1 MFWKMALVLLLVG
14 INGFFVAAEF
24 ALVKIRMS
32 EVRLLAQ
39 SGRRTARALE
49 RILKRLDAYLSACQL
64 GITLA
69 SLGLGWVGEPLVART
84 LEPLMEEFGVPASRA
99 HFVAFPIAFALI
111 TFLHITAGEQVPKI
125 LAIYRYRPTALAVS
139 LPLALFYM
147 VFRPFIWLL
156 NTSSNAMLRS
166 IGIRLEGEHGV
177 PPTEEQ
183 LRLLLAESA
192 EGGHVSSHEHTLME
206 NVLDLEE
213 KVARRYMVPR
223 SQIVY
228 IDKNDSIEEKLRKAR
243 ESGHTRL
250 PLCDDDLDHII
261 GIVHI
266 KDVFGALASHEKLT
280 ALADL
285 ARKPT
290 FVPERITLYDLLC
303 EFQKTQM
310 PLAVLVDEYGVVSG
324 MITLDDVLE
333 EVVGPMLDEFDTHA
347 PLVTETGPNRF
358 EVDAVCPVDK
368 VVEVCAIE
376 LPDTEADT
384 IGGVVT
390 DLLGHIPNPG
400 EDVRVGRHKITVLDA
415 EPTRVLRV
423 LIEEEES
430 ADPEM
435 SEDMQ

>member
-1 MFWKMALVLLLVG
+1 
-14 INGFFVAAEF
+14 
-24 ALVKIRMS
+24 
-32 EVRLLAQ
+32 
-39 SGRRTARALE
+39 
-49 RILKRLDAYLSACQL
+49 
-64 GITLA
+64 
-69 SLGLGWVGEPLVART
+69 
-84 LEPLMEEFGVPASRA
+84 
-99 HFVAFPIAFALI
+99 
-111 TFLHITAGEQVPKI
+111 
-125 LAIYRYRPTALAVS
+125 
-139 LPLALFYM
+139 
-147 VFRPFIWLL
+147 
-156 NTSSNAMLRS
+156 
-166 IGIRLEGEHGV
+166 
-177 PPTEEQ
+177 
-183 LRLLLAESA
+183 
-192 EGGHVSSHEHTLME
+192 
-206 NVLDLEE
+206 
-213 KVARRYMVPR
+213 MVPR

-390 DLLGHIPNPG
+390 DLLGHIPKPG